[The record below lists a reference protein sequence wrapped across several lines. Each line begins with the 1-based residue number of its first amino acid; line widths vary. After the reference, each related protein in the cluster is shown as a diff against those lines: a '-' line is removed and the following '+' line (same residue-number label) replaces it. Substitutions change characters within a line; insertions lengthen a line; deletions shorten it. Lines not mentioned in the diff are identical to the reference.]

1 MPFFWMRIRIY
12 RLKSLIW
19 IHDLDP
25 TDELDLDPD
34 LDLPTDELVRIL
46 DLDQDILGRR
56 MGREG
61 ERERERICRLRKFIW
76 TGSGSGSVG

>member
-1 MPFFWMRIRIY
+1 MTFFWMRIRIY

-61 ERERERICRLRKFIW
+61 ERGERERERE
-76 TGSGSGSVG
+76 SVG